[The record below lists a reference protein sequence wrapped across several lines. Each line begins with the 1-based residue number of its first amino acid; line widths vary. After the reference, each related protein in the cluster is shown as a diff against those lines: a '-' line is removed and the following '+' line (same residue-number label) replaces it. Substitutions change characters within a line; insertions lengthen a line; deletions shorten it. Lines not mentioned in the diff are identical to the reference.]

1 MLQITTWIKFKVE
14 FNFNKMRL
22 LFIAC
27 LWLLG
32 ACSSVRVVY
41 DKEVDFENYD
51 SFYCMECEDDYND
64 ANIEFDNAELRALIR
79 NEITEILKDKGLKYR
94 TDDPE
99 LLVDF
104 KVVIEEHT
112 AVLGNPQT
120 MYDYWETYK
129 YPTGKFKKRILLV
142 NLIDAS
148 SQKAIWQGMTSNLID
163 EDKEK
168 INAKTKRSILR
179 MFKNFKS
186 DKN

>member
-1 MLQITTWIKFKVE
+1 
-14 FNFNKMRL
+14 MRL
-22 LFIAC
+22 LVITFI
-27 LWLLG
+27 LLLG
-32 ACSSVRVVY
+32 ACSSVRVVF
-41 DKEVDFENYD
+41 DKEVNFDNYT
-51 SFYCMECEDDYND
+51 SFICVECEDDYSE
-64 ANIEFDNAELRALIR
+64 ANTEHDNADYRALIR
-79 NEITEILKDKGLKYR
+79 GEITKALKAKGLQYN
-94 TDDPE
+94 TENPD

-129 YPTGKFKKRILLV
+129 YPTGKFRKQILLV

-148 SQKAIWQGMTSNLID
+148 SQKAIWQGMASNLID

-168 INAKTKRSILR
+168 INAKTKRSILK

-186 DKN
+186 SKN